1 MFKFIGGSYF
11 QNIKPLSTLSND
23 AQQLILNSTKD
34 LREVVDNH
42 AHLCGLGQN
51 DEFYINNCF
60 HNKSNFMK
68 QIHFKIFENAS
79 GITSTTEPDE
89 IKNTQYI
96 DRLQSLVDDMNKI
109 IPYKMA
115 LLPMD
120 HYYEENGQ
128 INKNKTGFYCSSK
141 SVEMASTNNNRF
153 IPTVSIHPA
162 KLNAIFE
169 LEEANRKG
177 INIVKWLPNSMNID
191 CSNPKYEQFYKKV
204 IELNMKILV
213 HIGHEHSVDSG
224 HLNQE
229 FGNPLRLRYP
239 LDLGVKIIGAHC
251 ATEGESFDLDND
263 FTQKVDN
270 FVLFSR
276 LMEDPKYST
285 ILFADISAC
294 IGFKRIKYL
303 NQILDNKHW
312 HSRLLFGS
320 DYPVPCIPFVTSTVL
335 LYRHKLLEYKQIK
348 PLNEIFY
355 SNPLLYNFVVFRTI
369 QSKANNKLSNSI
381 FERSIQDI

>member
-1 MFKFIGGSYF
+1 MDFLLLKFY
-11 QNIKPLSTLSND
+11 T
-23 AQQLILNSTKD
+23 
-34 LREVVDNH
+34 
-42 AHLCGLGQN
+42 
-51 DEFYINNCF
+51 
-60 HNKSNFMK
+60 
-68 QIHFKIFENAS
+68 
-79 GITSTTEPDE
+79 
-89 IKNTQYI
+89 
-96 DRLQSLVDDMNKI
+96 
-109 IPYKMA
+109 
-115 LLPMD
+115 
-120 HYYEENGQ
+120 
-128 INKNKTGFYCSSK
+128 
-141 SVEMASTNNNRF
+141 
-153 IPTVSIHPA
+153 
-162 KLNAIFE
+162 
-169 LEEANRKG
+169 
-177 INIVKWLPNSMNID
+177 IVNL
-191 CSNPKYEQFYKKV
+191 
-204 IELNMKILV
+204 
-213 HIGHEHSVDSG
+213 
-224 HLNQE
+224 
-229 FGNPLRLRYP
+229 
-239 LDLGVKIIGAHC
+239 
-251 ATEGESFDLDND
+251 
-263 FTQKVDN
+263 DN

>member
-1 MFKFIGGSYF
+1 MFRFIGGSYF
-11 QNIKPLSTLSND
+11 QNIKTLSTLSNE
-23 AQQLILNSTKD
+23 AQELITNSTKD

-60 HNKSNFMK
+60 HNKNNFIK
-68 QIHFKIFENAS
+68 QIHFKVFENAS
-79 GITSTTEPDE
+79 GITSIHESDHS
-89 IKNTQYI
+89 KNTQYTI
-96 DRLQSLVDDMNKI
+96 RLQSLVNDINKI
-109 IPYKMA
+109 IPYKMT

-128 INKNKTGFYCSSK
+128 MNKDKTGFYCSSK
-141 SVEMASTNNNRF
+141 SVETFAADSDRF

-162 KLNAIFE
+162 KLSSIQE
-169 LEEANRKG
+169 LEEAHRKG
-177 INIVKWLPNSMNID
+177 INIIKWLPNSMNID
-191 CSNPKYEQFYKKV
+191 CSNPKYEQFYRKV

-229 FGNPLRLRYP
+229 LGNPLRLRYP

-251 ATEGESFDLDND
+251 ATEGRSLDLDSN
-263 FTQKVDN
+263 TTKTEDN

-276 LMEDPKYST
+276 LMDDPKYVT

-294 IGFKRIKYL
+294 IGFKRVKYL
-303 NQILDNKHW
+303 NKILDNKHW

-320 DYPVPCIPFVTSTVL
+320 DYPVPCIPFVTSTKL
-335 LYRHKLLEYKQIK
+335 LYWYGLLEYKQIK

-355 SNPLLYNFVVFRTI
+355 SNPLLYNLVVFRTI
-369 QSKANNKLSNSI
+369 TSKSGNKLDNSV
-381 FERSIQDI
+381 FERSIEHI